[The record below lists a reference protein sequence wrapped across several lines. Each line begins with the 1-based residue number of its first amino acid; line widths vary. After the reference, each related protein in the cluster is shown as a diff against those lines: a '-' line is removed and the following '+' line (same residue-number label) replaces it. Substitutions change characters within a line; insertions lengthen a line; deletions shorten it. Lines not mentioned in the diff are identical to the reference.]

1 MSPHDMAVTEGSLGE
16 KYRIVKDSIEAKK
29 VAEDKAGDSH
39 FDAFCYYFYLF
50 QFFFLY
56 VFFFFLFLQ
65 YIVIALLLFLC

>member
-16 KYRIVKDSIEAKK
+16 KYRIVKDLIEAKK